1 MSPIGWPRSK
11 PYVSAPTPTMNR
23 LLNVLWMLM
32 LFELGVLLIVLP
44 WLGHLWDTNY
54 FLSHY
59 PLLRP
64 FLLNPSVRGSVS
76 GLGALNIFSAAIL
89 GRRRNRAPKLGSP
102 KVSSSRA
109 WRP

>member
-1 MSPIGWPRSK
+1 
-11 PYVSAPTPTMNR
+11 MNR
-23 LLNVLWMLM
+23 LLNVLWMLI

-64 FLLNPSVRGSVS
+64 FLLNPSVRGSIS
-76 GLGALNIFSAAIL
+76 GLGALDIFLAANMV
-89 GRRRNRAPKLGSP
+89 RRRDRDAQVRS
-102 KVSSSRA
+102 A
-109 WRP
+109 